1 MQNFINCPVRD
12 ICNIIIHVTN
22 IVIREI
28 VKNLLLKD
36 KKQEFKNYFNQ
47 DLNSAIYSMYKDDN
61 TNNEYINFKI
71 QFLGKNINKSYQD
84 VLSLLQSKQDDSTL
98 YNYYKNLIHVLA
110 AHNLDEKNF
119 QNELEKINEKSI
131 IRKSNGVY
139 YTPEDVSEYIIYNC
153 IYKLIC
159 DKINKE
165 FFPKDV
171 KAIRN
176 EIKVI
181 LKSNPKIYDFI
192 INFKVLDP
200 TCGTGAFLIKIFECK
215 IDLLSQYKKATNE
228 NICKIINSIHGND
241 IDRYSTYISKTRL
254 LFKVLHISN
263 SIDIST
269 IYDYLEFNFYNL
281 NFITSFKEFLDDYQL
296 IIGNPPYVEKSTVDY
311 SGTVKYG
318 NLYADV
324 IHNSLDL
331 LKEKGVIGYIIP
343 ISYISTSRMANIR
356 KYVENNTE
364 SQYVLSFAD
373 RPDCLFVGVHQKLNI
388 LLAQKKQNSNNH
400 EVYTSDYNYWYKSER
415 EFLFKNNELLL
426 NKHKQDNFY
435 PKLSNC
441 IEETIYN
448 KIHNN
453 GKSIKSRQLCD
464 SKFTL
469 YLSKRAAFWIKSFIE
484 EPYKSN
490 EYSIMHYDKTY
501 VHLINCVLNSS
512 LYWWYWIKVSDCWH
526 ITNKELEQFYIPNI
540 TLTTAK
546 KYQKLSRDLNDL
558 LEKTKV
564 KINSKQA
571 MYEYKHRF
579 CKNQIDLIDNEL
591 ARLYDLTKEE
601 LNYIKNYKLYYRS
614 AGAINEKEK

>member
-228 NICKIINSIHGND
+228 NICKIIKSIHGND
-241 IDRYSTYISKTRL
+241 IDRYST
-254 LFKVLHISN
+254 
-263 SIDIST
+263 
-269 IYDYLEFNFYNL
+269 
-281 NFITSFKEFLDDYQL
+281 
-296 IIGNPPYVEKSTVDY
+296 
-311 SGTVKYG
+311 
-318 NLYADV
+318 
-324 IHNSLDL
+324 
-331 LKEKGVIGYIIP
+331 
-343 ISYISTSRMANIR
+343 
-356 KYVENNTE
+356 
-364 SQYVLSFAD
+364 
-373 RPDCLFVGVHQKLNI
+373 
-388 LLAQKKQNSNNH
+388 
-400 EVYTSDYNYWYKSER
+400 
-415 EFLFKNNELLL
+415 
-426 NKHKQDNFY
+426 
-435 PKLSNC
+435 
-441 IEETIYN
+441 
-448 KIHNN
+448 
-453 GKSIKSRQLCD
+453 
-464 SKFTL
+464 
-469 YLSKRAAFWIKSFIE
+469 
-484 EPYKSN
+484 
-490 EYSIMHYDKTY
+490 
-501 VHLINCVLNSS
+501 
-512 LYWWYWIKVSDCWH
+512 
-526 ITNKELEQFYIPNI
+526 
-540 TLTTAK
+540 
-546 KYQKLSRDLNDL
+546 
-558 LEKTKV
+558 
-564 KINSKQA
+564 
-571 MYEYKHRF
+571 
-579 CKNQIDLIDNEL
+579 
-591 ARLYDLTKEE
+591 
-601 LNYIKNYKLYYRS
+601 
-614 AGAINEKEK
+614 